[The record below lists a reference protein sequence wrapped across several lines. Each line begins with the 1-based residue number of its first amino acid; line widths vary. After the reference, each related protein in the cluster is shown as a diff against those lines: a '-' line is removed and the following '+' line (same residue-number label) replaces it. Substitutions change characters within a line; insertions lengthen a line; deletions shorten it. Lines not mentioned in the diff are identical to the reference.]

1 MMRTNSIFKSS
12 KNAGGI
18 EVPVFDSQLF
28 RIIMFASGVIV
39 FSIILISSISY
50 IITEKEAVHKLKT
63 KDLQY
68 IASSISSKIDE
79 RIERA
84 KETSSV
90 LAHDPTIIE
99 WVQGEE
105 KDKGLQKAVFEKINH
120 IAFDYDYSNSFVVSN
135 VTGHYWEEN
144 GSLIDTMSKNDSD
157 DTWFYETISAELPVS
172 VSFDYNEERQDT
184 FVFVNA
190 LVGDF
195 KKPIAVTGVGLNLE
209 DVSKE
214 FENFKYGEN
223 SNLWLI
229 DDQGKIY
236 LSDDVQYNGENI
248 GSFLT
253 EDIKESILNNFE
265 NGTQILDY
273 KNKDKESVDLISFP
287 LKSTSLKLL
296 VEIPRFETVS
306 FLNKIKWNTIFA
318 SALLIFA
325 IIFLFYIVSVKL
337 ANPYKRALELNEQ
350 LERKVEERTK
360 ELIEKNMKIMDS
372 IDYAKRIQESILPS
386 TDQLDSLFNDYF
398 LLWRPRD
405 TVGGDFYWSKRLG
418 EDDYLIAVGDCTGH
432 GVPGA
437 LMSMLAISVLNHVVD
452 FECKN
457 DPGFILQKLNGFIK
471 ETLNQNGLEGT
482 TDDGLDIGLCYISK
496 GKELVFAGAKCALY
510 AVAYGKEVAVYNG
523 DKRSIGYRRTAKD
536 FVYSNQVIPL
546 TKDQRFYMSTD
557 GFFDQNGGPKNY
569 SFGKKRFISLINM
582 YDEFSL
588 SEQKGFFEQQLEIF
602 MGEEAQRDDITVIA
616 FKP

>member
-1 MMRTNSIFKSS
+1 MRTNPIFKNS
-12 KNAGGI
+12 KNTG
-18 EVPVFDSQLF
+18 EFDVPVFDSQLF
-28 RIIMFASGVIV
+28 RIIMFAIGVIV
-39 FSIILISSISY
+39 FSIILISVISY

-90 LAHDPTIIE
+90 LANDPTIIE
-99 WVQGEE
+99 WVQGKE
-105 KDKGLQKAVFEKINH
+105 KDIGLQKAVIDKIHH
-120 IAFDYDYSNSFVVSN
+120 IAFDYDYNNSFVVSS
-135 VTGHYWEEN
+135 VTGHYWDEN
-144 GSLIDTMSKNDSD
+144 GNLIDTLSESDPD
-157 DTWFYETISAELPVS
+157 DTWFYETISAKSPLS
-172 VSFDYNEERQDT
+172 VQVDYNEERKDT

-190 LVGDF
+190 LIGDVQN
-195 KKPIAVTGVGLNLE
+195 PVAVTGIGLDLD

-214 FENFKYGEN
+214 FENFKYGEQ

-229 DDQGKIY
+229 DHEGSIY
-236 LSDDVQYNGENI
+236 LSDEVKDNGKNI
-248 GSFLT
+248 GNVVT
-253 EDIKESILNNFE
+253 EDIKNSILNSFE
-265 NGTQILDY
+265 GGTQTLEY
-273 KNKDKESVDLISFP
+273 KNKNNESVDLISFP
-287 LKSTSLKLL
+287 LKSTNLKLL

-306 FLNKIKWNTIFA
+306 FLKKIKWNTIFA

-325 IIFLFYIVSVKL
+325 IILLFYIVSVKL

-350 LERKVEERTK
+350 LEQKVEERTK

-386 TDQLDSLFNDYF
+386 SAQLDHLFYDYF

-418 EDDYLIAVGDCTGH
+418 EDEYLIAVGDCTGH

-452 FECKN
+452 FECKDN
-457 DPGFILQKLNGFIK
+457 PGFILQKLNGFIK
-471 ETLNQNGLEGT
+471 ETLNQDSLEGT
-482 TDDGLDIGLCYISK
+482 TDDGLDIGLCYIKK

-510 AVAYGKEVAVYNG
+510 VAAYGKEVAVYNG

-546 TKDQRFYMSTD
+546 TYDQRFYLSTD

-569 SFGKKRFISLINM
+569 SFGKKRFLALINM
-582 YDEFSL
+582 YYEFSL
-588 SEQKGFFEQQLEIF
+588 SEQKAFFEQQLEMF
-602 MGEEAQRDDITVIA
+602 MGEEVQRDDITVIA
-616 FKP
+616 FRA